1 MKRKRNA
8 SCSWPGDDP
17 DMIRYHD
24 EEWGTPTHDDRRHF
38 EYLILDANQAG
49 LSWSTVLHKRGA
61 FRRAFAGF
69 DFRKVAEF
77 GAKDVRRLMAD
88 KGIIRNRQK
97 IASAV
102 ANAKAFMAVRR
113 EFGTFD
119 AYVWR
124 FVGGRTIVNRPKEL
138 SNIAA
143 ASEEAEAMS
152 KDMKKRGFSF
162 VGPVICYAYMQGA
175 GLVDDHLARCFR
187 KKELARLRAQ
197 QGPTLAE
204 RRETR

>member
-1 MKRKRNA
+1 ML
-8 SCSWPGDDP
+8 
-17 DMIRYHD
+17 RYHD
-24 EEWGTPTHDDRRHF
+24 EEWGTPTRDDRLHF

-49 LSWSTVLHKRGA
+49 LSWSTVLNKRDA

-69 DFRKVAEF
+69 DFRKVAKF
-77 GAKDVRRLMAD
+77 GPKDVRRLMAD

-97 IASAV
+97 ILSAI
-102 ANAKAFMAVRR
+102 ANARALMAVRK

-119 AYVWR
+119 AYVWG
-124 FVGGRTIVNRPKEL
+124 FVGGRTIVNAPKEL

-143 ASEEAEAMS
+143 VSEEAVAMS

-162 VGPVICYAYMQGA
+162 VGPIICYAYMQGA

-187 KKELARLRAQ
+187 KKELARLR
-197 QGPTLAE
+197 TRE
-204 RRETR
+204 RTRSVRGRG